1 MTTANDVGLWAT
13 SSIGTLR
20 LLMRE
25 GDPIGSSTVKTFTVL
40 SMVAGSPAQ
49 TRSFNN
55 AGVVVI
61 KVTDM
66 AGAQH
71 LVQVALP

>member
-1 MTTANDVGLWAT
+1 
-13 SSIGTLR
+13 
-20 LLMRE
+20 MRE
-25 GDPIGSSTVKTFTVL
+25 GDPIGTSTVKSFTVL

-55 AGVVVI
+55 AGVVVL

-71 LVQVALP
+71 LVQIALP